1 MWFQRAAILLS
12 LMFSCVVHGAET
24 PRPIKVL
31 SWNLHHGAGA
41 DGKIDLARIADFIR
55 KQNADVVALQEIDNQ
70 CARSGNIDQAAEL
83 ARLTGLH
90 GAFGAAMPYDGGHY
104 GQAILSKH
112 PIAKT
117 EVVRLPGSGEPRI
130 GLVAE
135 IRIPHGPLTF
145 VSTHLH
151 HRSAED
157 RLAQAK
163 ELFATFE
170 KITEPIV
177 VAGDLN
183 AVPGSP
189 PLVLFTEPWFHVK
202 KQAPAAT
209 CPADHP
215 KSEIDHFI
223 ARGLVQTQDAVVL
236 EEAVS
241 SDHRPI
247 MAVLTVAKP

>member
-1 MWFQRAAILLS
+1 
-12 LMFSCVVHGAET
+12 MFSCVLHGAET

-41 DGKIDLARIADFIR
+41 DGKVDLVRIADFIR
-55 KQNADVVALQEIDNQ
+55 KQDADVVALQEVDNQ
-70 CARSGNIDQAAEL
+70 CARSGKVDQAAEL
-83 ARLTGLH
+83 AKLTGLH

-117 EVVRLPGSGEPRI
+117 EVVRLPGEGEPRI
-130 GLVAE
+130 GFVAE
-135 IRIPHGPLTF
+135 IRIPDGSLTF
-145 VSTHLH
+145 VSTHFH

-157 RLAQAK
+157 RVAQAK
-163 ELFATFE
+163 ELLAMLE
-170 KITEPIV
+170 KIPGPIV

-183 AVPGSP
+183 AFPGSP
-189 PLVLFTEPWFHVK
+189 PLALFTEPWFHVK

-209 CPADHP
+209 CPADQP
-215 KSEIDHFI
+215 KSEIDHFF

-236 EEAVS
+236 DESVS

-247 MAVLTVAKP
+247 LAVLTVARR